1 MAHLYTGR
9 DGYMMVGNAKV
20 AKVTSFSLQGD
31 LELLDV
37 TSLEDSV
44 KRFVPGLQSFSGTAS
59 IMYYRESANGTQTT
73 ASLLDS
79 FFSRGGSG
87 VVDPVRLSFRF
98 ADKDGQGL
106 KNITVEAFI
115 TSMSL
120 GASVGEV
127 SSAQISFT
135 ARDTL
140 SDVSL

>member
-9 DGYMMVGNAKV
+9 DGYMLVGNAKV

-44 KRFVPGLQSFSGTAS
+44 KNFVPGLQSFSGTAT
-59 IMYYRESANGTQTT
+59 IMYYRESGNGAQTT

-79 FFSRGGSG
+79 FFNRGGSG
-87 VVDPVRLSFRF
+87 IVDPVQLSFRF

-106 KNITVEAFI
+106 KNITIEAYI

-135 ARDTL
+135 ARNTL
-140 SDVSL
+140 SNVSL